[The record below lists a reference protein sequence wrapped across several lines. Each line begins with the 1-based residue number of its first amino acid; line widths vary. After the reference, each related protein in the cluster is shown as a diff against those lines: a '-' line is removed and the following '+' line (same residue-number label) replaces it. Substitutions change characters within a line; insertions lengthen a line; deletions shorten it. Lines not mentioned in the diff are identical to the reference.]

1 MHYVDGQCVYVYKIQ
16 FARCK
21 PCDGQN
27 RGCRCYKPMEPP
39 GSRDT
44 SAALKGNQ
52 RGGNMTAQAGDSCPC
67 RYGRVEHA

>member
-16 FARCK
+16 FDRCK

-27 RGCRCYKPMEPP
+27 RGRRCYKPMEPP

-44 SAALKGNQ
+44 RFGRLREAKYAAMFIMGFLAFSNL
-52 RGGNMTAQAGDSCPC
+52 
-67 RYGRVEHA
+67 